1 METERKWTEWNFFFF
16 FFLKKLDLEESV
28 SQSGQFLFVGG
39 DGGSELK
46 G

>member
-1 METERKWTEWNFFFF
+1 METEKKMNRMKLFF
-16 FFLKKLDLEESV
+16 FFLKKTRLEESV

>member
-1 METERKWTEWNFFFF
+1 METERKWTEWNFFF
-16 FFLKKLDLEESV
+16 LKKPDLEESV
-28 SQSGQFLFVGG
+28 SRGGQFLFVGG